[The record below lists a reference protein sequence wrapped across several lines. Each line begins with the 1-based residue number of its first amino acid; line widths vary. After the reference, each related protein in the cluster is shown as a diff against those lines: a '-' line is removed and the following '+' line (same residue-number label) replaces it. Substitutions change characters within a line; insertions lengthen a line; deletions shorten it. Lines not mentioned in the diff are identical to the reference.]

1 MQADLGTERLVVLQ
15 VLDRAFTRAELAREL
30 DDVDPEAISAAV
42 DGLEA
47 AGVVEIDR
55 GQGRVRASPCARR
68 LDALDLICI

>member
-15 VLDRAFTRAELAREL
+15 VLDRAFTRAELEREL

-47 AGVVEIDR
+47 AGVIEIDPAH
-55 GQGRVRASPCARR
+55 GLVRASPYARR
-68 LDALDLICI
+68 LDYLDLICI